1 MTDTAKLMRRFLDFI
16 ETFGRP
22 VTIPN
27 GLRFSTTDKGYEVVI
42 PAQDI
47 DELRAALTAYTAN
60 QGTPDEET
68 VERMA
73 DRFDH
78 ALNVALVAEALLKGF
93 WFSDEKQ
100 AVRAAR
106 AALSAIPAR
115 DEALEGLRPE
125 VLAFA
130 RLMETKLRAND
141 HKPGWKSD
149 RAADLWR
156 RLSADETYELYEAI
170 TADAP
175 DPKHVG
181 SEAADIANFAM
192 MIADVCGALSD
203 ETVRAK
209 LAAPARGEG

>member
-1 MTDTAKLMRRFLDFI
+1 MTDITAKLAEALRDTLKWLQDERLGTYMYMEGPDFYRDKDLAVADI
-16 ETFGRP
+16 E
-22 VTIPN
+22 
-27 GLRFSTTDKGYEVVI
+27 D
-42 PAQDI
+42 
-47 DELRAALTAYTAN
+47 ALTAYTAS
-60 QGTPDEET
+60 QSTRDEET

-175 DPKHVG
+175 DPKHIG

-209 LAAPARGEG
+209 LAAQAGER